1 MIHAV
6 FFDIGGTV
14 HTQDATPE
22 SDRDYIRR
30 LWCFLHMNHIY
41 TAETPEQLLEHINA
55 GAKAYKSY
63 TEQELIELPPD
74 MIWQKFFLKD
84 FDIPAEK
91 LAGLGEE
98 LCYMFDRYRKHIV
111 KREGL
116 KETLEALRQRGYR
129 LGVISNL
136 MSTTFVPRILEEHGI
151 AQYFE
156 TITMSSVCG
165 IRKPRPEIFE
175 IALNEMRI
183 GKEQAAYV
191 GDTISRDVR
200 GVRNAGWPLMI
211 QTYLIVFPLL
221 DMISTS
227 FTLAQKD
234 ARLAGGTAGS
244 FTLYYW
250 QRLLGS
256 ALTKQ
261 MLLQPL
267 LNSLLIGVCVSFFAI
282 LIGSVLAWLMVRTDL
297 PFKPFFSLAVIIP
310 YMIPSWCKSQAWLT
324 MFKTERIGGAPGF
337 LMSLGINV
345 PDWLAYGPIAI
356 ITVLSLHYYAYA
368 YLLVSAAL
376 NSINSEL
383 EEMGEIQGA
392 GKATILR
399 KITFP
404 LVLPAML
411 SAVIL
416 TFSKAIGT
424 FGVINYL
431 GSKVN
436 FVTLSSQLYMNSK
449 SQNTQ
454 TAFAMAL
461 IMICIASISVFVNQ
475 KLIGSRKSYA
485 TIGGKGGRSTP
496 IRLGKH
502 KPLITAVLFLF
513 FVFGIIMPI
522 ALLILE
528 SFMLRQGDYSLSNL
542 TLHYWIGDPIATV
555 MEGQPGIFKNA
566 NFINSLIN
574 SLKLTFVNGV
584 FGTIFGQIIG
594 YICAKGR
601 GKLHGKVV
609 EQLVFIPYL
618 IPSIAFGG
626 IFLSMFSAPQ
636 QLFGVTLVPSL
647 YGTFALLT
655 ITSVVKHLPF
665 ASRAG
670 TSNMLQIGGEL
681 EEAAEIAGA
690 GFFKRF
696 IRIVFPLSKGG
707 FVSGFMLIFVSIM
720 KELDLIILLMTP
732 KTSTLPYLAF
742 QYQNSNS
749 PQASDCVAIVM
760 FSIVFLVYALANIF
774 GDADLAKSMGG

>member
-1 MIHAV
+1 MKPQEQ
-6 FFDIGGTV
+6 TY
-14 HTQDATPE
+14 
-22 SDRDYIRR
+22 SKSRR
-30 LWCFLHMNHIY
+30 LKNQIKAVVTNPYNIIVLI
-41 TAETPEQLLEHINA
+41 AVVLL
-55 GAKAYKSY
+55 
-63 TEQELIELPPD
+63 
-74 MIWQKFFLKD
+74 
-84 FDIPAEK
+84 
-91 LAGLGEE
+91 
-98 LCYMFDRYRKHIV
+98 V
-111 KREGL
+111 
-116 KETLEALRQRGYR
+116 
-129 LGVISNL
+129 
-136 MSTTFVPRILEEHGI
+136 
-151 AQYFE
+151 
-156 TITMSSVCG
+156 
-165 IRKPRPEIFE
+165 
-175 IALNEMRI
+175 
-183 GKEQAAYV
+183 
-191 GDTISRDVR
+191 
-200 GVRNAGWPLMI
+200 
-211 QTYLIVFPLL
+211 YLIVLPLL
-221 DMISTS
+221 DMIATT
-227 FTLAQKD
+227 FELAQRDIRAVGGGK
-234 ARLAGGTAGS
+234 AGD

-250 QRLLGS
+250 QRLLAS
-256 ALTKQ
+256 ELSWT
-261 MLLQPL
+261 MLIKPL
-267 LNSLLIGVCVSFFAI
+267 INSLVIGVCVSVCAI
-282 LIGSVLAWLMVRTDL
+282 LLGSILAWLMVRSDL
-297 PFKPFFSLAVIIP
+297 PFKKFFSLAVIIP
-310 YMIPSWCKSQAWLT
+310 YMIPSWCKSQAWLS
-324 MFKTERIGGAPGF
+324 MFKTARLGGAPGF
-337 LMSLGINV
+337 MASLGLDV
-345 PDWLAYGPIAI
+345 PEWLAYGPVAI
-356 ITVLSLHYYAYA
+356 IIVLTLHYYAYT
-368 YLLVSAAL
+368 YLLVSSAL

-502 KPLITAVLFLF
+502 KLLITAVLFLF

-528 SFMLRQGDYSLSNL
+528 SFMLREGDYSLSNL
-542 TLHYWIGDPIATV
+542 TLHYWIGNPIATV

-707 FVSGFMLIFVSIM
+707 FISGFMLIFVSIM

>member
-1 MIHAV
+1 MKPK
-6 FFDIGGTV
+6 D
-14 HTQDATPE
+14 QNY
-22 SDRDYIRR
+22 SKSRR
-30 LWCFLHMNHIY
+30 LKNQIKAVVTNPYNLIVLI
-41 TAETPEQLLEHINA
+41 AIVLL
-55 GAKAYKSY
+55 
-63 TEQELIELPPD
+63 
-74 MIWQKFFLKD
+74 
-84 FDIPAEK
+84 
-91 LAGLGEE
+91 
-98 LCYMFDRYRKHIV
+98 
-111 KREGL
+111 
-116 KETLEALRQRGYR
+116 
-129 LGVISNL
+129 
-136 MSTTFVPRILEEHGI
+136 
-151 AQYFE
+151 
-156 TITMSSVCG
+156 
-165 IRKPRPEIFE
+165 
-175 IALNEMRI
+175 
-183 GKEQAAYV
+183 
-191 GDTISRDVR
+191 
-200 GVRNAGWPLMI
+200 
-211 QTYLIVFPLL
+211 TYLIVFPLL

-234 ARLAGGTAGS
+234 ARLAGGAAGS

-345 PDWLAYGPIAI
+345 PDWLAYGPVAI

-502 KPLITAVLFLF
+502 K
-513 FVFGIIMPI
+513 
-522 ALLILE
+522 LLILE
-528 SFMLRQGDYSLSNL
+528 SFMLREGDYSLSNL
-542 TLHYWIGDPIATV
+542 TLHYWIGNPIATV

-707 FVSGFMLIFVSIM
+707 FISGFMLIFVSIM